1 MAKVEY
7 MTNKHKNYSA
17 DEKAKIAL
25 EALKGDMTQ
34 AEISSKFGVHT
45 TQIYKWKKQLESNI
59 ASIFKDN
66 SAKERSESQL
76 IDELYGKIGKLN
88 VELDWLKKKS
98 ELFSRD

>member
-1 MAKVEY
+1 
-7 MTNKHKNYSA
+7 
-17 DEKAKIAL
+17 
-25 EALKGDMTQ
+25 MTQ

-98 ELFSRD
+98 ELFSGD